1 MKDYKH
7 INDYK
12 QVMERAEKMR
22 LIRDVVTASFIAAG
36 FAILGVVVMA
46 AF

>member
-7 INDYK
+7 LNDYK
-12 QVMERAEKMR
+12 QVMERADRMR
-22 LIRDVVTASFIAAG
+22 LIREVIAASFIAAG
-36 FAILGVVVMA
+36 FAFLGVVVMA